1 MHTELPR
8 VQCETL
14 RTWQWRKQRSSALMQ
29 PGDDNQ
35 TPQALLT
42 QRWEERDHGKLSGA
56 LEVKKGLA
64 CRRNTWAEMST
75 MHWEPET
82 SVFWSLVNVR
92 SRKLFRV
99 LHNCLLRLGD
109 HSGRGDEKFL
119 GARESRCL
127 QQSSIYQLGQRSC
140 TQAFTKVRTMCPRT
154 SPTKSQRWERRAWWS
169 PTPIWRA
176 IDCWWNQF
184 FRDAGSERLPLFQ
197 H

>member
-1 MHTELPR
+1 MSASGPLIKNPPSVAYTKLWCIQSCLGFSVRHWEHDNGENREALPSCSL
-8 VQCETL
+8 VT
-14 RTWQWRKQRSSALMQ
+14 T
-29 PGDDNQ
+29 

-109 HSGRGDEKFL
+109 HSGRGDEKIL

-127 QQSSIYQLGQRSC
+127 
-140 TQAFTKVRTMCPRT
+140 
-154 SPTKSQRWERRAWWS
+154 
-169 PTPIWRA
+169 
-176 IDCWWNQF
+176 
-184 FRDAGSERLPLFQ
+184 
-197 H
+197 